1 MHRGSRT
8 PRFLK
13 RTAIAAGL
21 ALAASPTMAQLVLE
35 EIIVTAQKRE
45 SSLQD
50 IAATVNVVTGDNI
63 DKFLALTF
71 SDIEQQTAGI
81 SLIAPNARNAT
92 ISIRGVSIDPESGA
106 DGTVDV
112 YWNGVQVNPN
122 IAFSEMYDMERIEVL
137 RGPQGTLQ
145 GRSSPGGAIIS
156 ITRGAS
162 VDEASGYA
170 QASVSNNDG
179 ANLQLAYGA
188 PVVEGVFGLRVAGV
202 YDMTDNRG
210 VDNGVTGDDGEK
222 EATSARLSGLWNI
235 NDDASLAFAYQ
246 HLQRDTDDPFAVSGT
261 DSLGQRPTLDAQDEI
276 ALAAATNVSDFEYDI
291 AHVTLDW
298 DLGNHDLK
306 VLTGYSDQT
315 REYTEDND
323 RANYVTNPLALTTQS
338 SVTEQEIFI
347 TEAHLSSSGNEF
359 WDYMVGVYYQ
369 DSDVTAD
376 FLVNTTTSLPSTT
389 PVLGEY
395 QFTLASRSFIPVESE
410 QWSVFTFNT
419 FNISDTVQLDFG
431 LRYTEYERFR
441 AAEVNF
447 DSFPYLPDP
456 VNITPGFPVDLVIG
470 GLQDQTLAA
479 FPISGIN
486 ESNQNTDEDEITGS
500 LTLRWDA
507 TEDMSYYAGVYTGY
521 RSSGI
526 SIVPSPNVAFL
537 PNGQDDLLHDPE
549 ESIAYE
555 VGFKGKF
562 MDGRATLNGAFYYQ
576 EFDGYLGFTR
586 GVEVLNDQGLPVVL
600 PGGLIF
606 NGDAVTYG
614 IELDGRVVLADNWT
628 GGGSLSWNKG
638 EWDGATQPCNVRAPG
653 EIIGRC
659 DVDGERIGGEPE
671 WSLSL
676 YSEYAVPLDSGA
688 EVYFRGLYKYTDERG
703 NISASAGIGDVVDE
717 FNAYGIF
724 DLFIGWRSAD
734 EKIDVNVFGKNLF
747 DEDEV
752 IFQNGPDQYD
762 QQFSG
767 GSYTQT
773 NILQAQQI
781 GITGRYNF

>member
-1 MHRGSRT
+1 M
-8 PRFLK
+8 
-13 RTAIAAGL
+13 
-21 ALAASPTMAQLVLE
+21 
-35 EIIVTAQKRE
+35 
-45 SSLQD
+45 
-50 IAATVNVVTGDNI
+50 
-63 DKFLALTF
+63 
-71 SDIEQQTAGI
+71 
-81 SLIAPNARNAT
+81 
-92 ISIRGVSIDPESGA
+92 
-106 DGTVDV
+106 
-112 YWNGVQVNPN
+112 
-122 IAFSEMYDMERIEVL
+122 
-137 RGPQGTLQ
+137 
-145 GRSSPGGAIIS
+145 
-156 ITRGAS
+156 
-162 VDEASGYA
+162 
-170 QASVSNNDG
+170 
-179 ANLQLAYGA
+179 
-188 PVVEGVFGLRVAGV
+188 
-202 YDMTDNRG
+202 
-210 VDNGVTGDDGEK
+210 
-222 EATSARLSGLWNI
+222 
-235 NDDASLAFAYQ
+235 
-246 HLQRDTDDPFAVSGT
+246 
-261 DSLGQRPTLDAQDEI
+261 
-276 ALAAATNVSDFEYDI
+276 
-291 AHVTLDW
+291 
-298 DLGNHDLK
+298 
-306 VLTGYSDQT
+306 
-315 REYTEDND
+315 
-323 RANYVTNPLALTTQS
+323 
-338 SVTEQEIFI
+338 
-347 TEAHLSSSGNEF
+347 
-359 WDYMVGVYYQ
+359 
-369 DSDVTAD
+369 
-376 FLVNTTTSLPSTT
+376 
-389 PVLGEY
+389 
-395 QFTLASRSFIPVESE
+395 
-410 QWSVFTFNT
+410 
-419 FNISDTVQLDFG
+419 
-431 LRYTEYERFR
+431 
-441 AAEVNF
+441 
-447 DSFPYLPDP
+447 
-456 VNITPGFPVDLVIG
+456 DLVIG

-507 TEDMSYYAGVYTGY
+507 SEDMSYYAGVYTGY

-555 VGFKGKF
+555 IGFKGKF

-671 WSLSL
+671 WSLSV
-676 YSEYAVPLDSGA
+676 YSEYAVPLQSGA